1 MDKQIHCLASEIVKQ
16 LFFGILLHCML
27 EQAQKNAPII
37 SGHQLVIQSDA
48 YIDPQNVTSQ
58 IVIRST
64 FAAPYVRLHICAAIN
79 NPMLIHKRYC
89 IRSFYIISI
98 Y

>member
-37 SGHQLVIQSDA
+37 SGHQLVIQNACCTGKLKLDTEGVKTVQ
-48 YIDPQNVTSQ
+48 DGV
-58 IVIRST
+58 
-64 FAAPYVRLHICAAIN
+64 
-79 NPMLIHKRYC
+79 
-89 IRSFYIISI
+89 
-98 Y
+98 